1 MPLRTIAI
9 RPSTNVADVAYDDAS
24 LTLVVTFHR
33 NRRLYQFDQ
42 VPANVV
48 AGFETSGLSAGKY
61 FQLYV
66 EGQYPGGEIT

>member
-1 MPLRTIAI
+1 MPFRTVAAL
-9 RPSTNVADVAYDDAS
+9 PSTNIADVAYDDAS

-33 NRRLYQFDQ
+33 NRRRYQFDQ

-61 FQLYV
+61 FQLYI
-66 EGQYPGGEIT
+66 EGQYPGREIT